1 MTEQELEQAFRSIV
15 KNESKV
21 RIWDSKQVI
30 GRYVWWTGPTLYY
43 NQLGDFKGPEYA
55 HYAWGSKDIYA
66 FFRKVVRIE
75 KEINGEWKPVYTKF
89 DGIISSDEPMAKIGY
104 KYYTEKYL
112 QHILDKFAPTGMA

>member
-43 NQLGDFKGPEYA
+43 NQLGDFKDPGYA
-55 HYAWGSKDIYA
+55 HYAWGSKEIYA

-89 DGIISSDEPMAKIGY
+89 DGIISSDEPMVKSSY
-104 KYYTEKYL
+104 RYYAEK
-112 QHILDKFAPTGMA
+112 

>member
-30 GRYVWWTGPTLYY
+30 CRYVWWTGPTLYY
-43 NQLGDFKGPEYA
+43 NQLGDFKGPGYA
-55 HYAWGSKDIYA
+55 LYAWGSKEIYA

-89 DGIISSDEPMAKIGY
+89 DGIISSNEPMAKIGY

-112 QHILDKFAPTGMA
+112 QHILDKFAPIGMA

>member
-15 KNESKV
+15 RNESKV
-21 RIWDSKQVI
+21 LIWDSKYVI
-30 GRYVWWTGPTLYY
+30 GTYVWWTSNRLNVGWQTDIKCGGYY
-43 NQLGDFKGPEYA
+43 P
-55 HYAWGSKDIYA
+55 YAWGSKEIYA

-75 KEINGEWKPVYTKF
+75 KEINGEWKPVYTKY

-104 KYYTEKYL
+104 RYYTEKYL

>member
-43 NQLGDFKGPEYA
+43 NQLGDFKGPGYA
-55 HYAWGSKDIYA
+55 HYAWGSKEIYA
-66 FFRKVVRIE
+66 FFRKVVQ
-75 KEINGEWKPVYTKF
+75 KSSSPKLKPTSLTFFVY
-89 DGIISSDEPMAKIGY
+89 IY
-104 KYYTEKYL
+104 KQTE
-112 QHILDKFAPTGMA
+112 

>member
-43 NQLGDFKGPEYA
+43 NQLGDFKGPGYA
-55 HYAWGSKDIYA
+55 HYAWGSKEIYA

-89 DGIISSDEPMAKIGY
+89 DGIISSDEPMVKIGY
-104 KYYTEKYL
+104 RYYTEKYL
-112 QHILDKFAPTGMA
+112 QHILDKFATTGMA

>member
-55 HYAWGSKDIYA
+55 HYAWGSKDIC
-66 FFRKVVRIE
+66 FLPKGSPHRERDKRRVE
-75 KEINGEWKPVYTKF
+75 TGVY
-89 DGIISSDEPMAKIGY
+89 
-104 KYYTEKYL
+104 
-112 QHILDKFAPTGMA
+112 